1 MNSLKQALI
10 QMKTDW
16 QSALLLGCVSTLLVM
31 AVRFIPFGSA
41 FLLSLGLLFLQQ
53 VTEYRLKNHSWP
65 RHTDFMSGRWLPM
78 VVCSLILIPT
88 SALLGAATGLLQSP
102 QEMISALPL
111 SLGLHWIAIYFY
123 LIVAHSLK
131 LREEGGAD
139 LAKAIDLIAMSS
151 LRQFR
156 SYFATSFYLALAIMV
171 SSLTWGAGYIVVL
184 PLLFFTSSFSYQR
197 PPPK

>member
-16 QSALLLGCVSTLLVM
+16 QSALILGCVATLLVM

-53 VTEYRLKNHSWP
+53 VTEYRLKNKTWP
-65 RHTDFMSGRWLPM
+65 RQMDFMNGRWLP
-78 VVCSLILIPT
+78 VAVCALILIPT

-102 QEMISALPL
+102 QEMISTLPL

-123 LIVAHSLK
+123 LIIAHSLK
-131 LREEGGAD
+131 LRDDGGD
-139 LAKAIDLIAMSS
+139 LAKAIDLIAMNS
-151 LRQFR
+151 LKQFR
-156 SYFATSFYLALAIMV
+156 TYFATSFYLALAIMA
-171 SSLTWGAGYIVVL
+171 SSLIWGAGYILAL
-184 PLLFFTSSFSYQR
+184 PLLFLASSFSYQK
-197 PPPK
+197 PQPK